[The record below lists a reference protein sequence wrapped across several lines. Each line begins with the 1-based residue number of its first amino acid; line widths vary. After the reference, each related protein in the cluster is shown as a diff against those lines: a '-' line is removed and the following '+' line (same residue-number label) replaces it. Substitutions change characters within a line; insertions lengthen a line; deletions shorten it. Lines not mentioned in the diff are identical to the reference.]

1 MQAYQQKNWFLTY
14 NAVVEI
20 GPWLFSEE
28 GLIVDQ
34 AVSTKDNALNYVFF
48 HLLRKVRLPRIE
60 KFVASIGLKYGI
72 RINEIFGFKA
82 IECSSRGNRIH
93 KHPGFRTL
101 VMHDLQNHDNFKLWT
116 AYNAYEKPQQ
126 AGYFSL
132 RRLARE
138 EQASY
143 VSNGDDPTEEN
154 HQRATGSFSPQ
165 RLAREERAS
174 RVPDRDGHINENH
187 EASAEFDVVKKRRAM
202 DAAPGEE
209 SCPLAL
215 STFEEFE
222 ANVLTALL
230 EVSCA
235 YQKNRFEDLLE
246 TEKDYSEG
254 VLPPS
259 GHVYVA
265 VSKAVQYPKIGA
277 TRRGDPNYRI
287 KELSRHVPSPFN
299 LVYSVS
305 TPTPFRSE
313 NEIHKHFD
321 AFRIK
326 EKGACTEF
334 FSVDLETIEKFLQEN
349 YAGFKKH

>member
-34 AVSTKDNALNYVFF
+34 VVSTKDNALNYVFF

-82 IECSSRGNRIH
+82 IECSSRGSRIH

-138 EQASY
+138 EQAS
-143 VSNGDDPTEEN
+143 
-154 HQRATGSFSPQ
+154 
-165 RLAREERAS
+165 
-174 RVPDRDGHINENH
+174 RVPDRDVHINENH